1 MNEPD
6 PNKAI
11 VDSISVIREAQLNME
26 TVMLPHAEFMADVRH
41 RFLVS
46 GDFSMR
52 GWTDEQLMACLI
64 YASHASFGM
73 AVQQLSQQLEDAS
86 E

>member
-1 MNEPD
+1 MNETD
-6 PNKAI
+6 PNKTI
-11 VDSISVIREAQLNME
+11 VENISVTREAQSKME
-26 TVMLPHAEFMADVRH
+26 AMMLPHAEFMADVRH

-52 GWTDEQLMACLI
+52 DWTDEQLAVCLI
-64 YASHASFGM
+64 YASHASFAM
-73 AVQQLSQQLEDAS
+73 DVRELSKQLEDAS